1 MEDEKQR
8 AEALVR
14 AAGDAPID
22 LVVELARIRIPLAE
36 LAALR
41 PGEVLATGRALGERV
56 TLRAGDRAIALGE
69 LVEIEGEIGVR
80 VLSLG

>member
-1 MEDEKQR
+1 MDDEKQR
-8 AEALVR
+8 TDALLR

-22 LVVELARIRIPLAE
+22 VVVELARVTMPLAE

-56 TLRAGDRAIALGE
+56 TLRAGDRTIALGE
-69 LVEIEGEIGVR
+69 LVDVDGEIGVR
-80 VLSLG
+80 ILSL